1 MTPYHGTESIMLPR
15 EGQMSRFTIGK
26 VAEAAG
32 VGVETV
38 RFYQRRGLLA
48 EPSPVRTLFREYP
61 ESTVDRI
68 RFIRRAKDLGFTL
81 AEIGELLALSE
92 IPHESRGKVKQLAEQ
107 KLVAIRQKLVD
118 LQQMETTLSG
128 LVQDCSGRGSL
139 DGCPIIEAMIHEP
152 TKCDHRGN

>member
-1 MTPYHGTESIMLPR
+1 MLAR

-48 EPSPVRTLFREYP
+48 EPSPVRTSFREYP

-92 IPHESRGKVKQLAEQ
+92 IPHESRSKVKQLAEQ

>member
-1 MTPYHGTESIMLPR
+1 
-15 EGQMSRFTIGK
+15 MSRFTIGK

>member
-1 MTPYHGTESIMLPR
+1 
-15 EGQMSRFTIGK
+15 MSRFTIGK

-48 EPSPVRTLFREYP
+48 EPSPVRTSFREYP

-92 IPHESRGKVKQLAEQ
+92 IPDESRGKVKQLAEQ
-107 KLVAIRQKLVD
+107 KLVAIRQKLAD

-128 LVQDCSGRGSL
+128 LVQDCNGRGSL
-139 DGCPIIEAMIHEP
+139 VGCPIIEAIIHESI
-152 TKCDHRGN
+152 KCNHQPK

>member
-1 MTPYHGTESIMLPR
+1 
-15 EGQMSRFTIGK
+15 MSRFTIGK

-48 EPSPVRTLFREYP
+48 EPSPVRTSFREYP

-92 IPHESRGKVKQLAEQ
+92 IPDESRGKVKQLAEQ
-107 KLVAIRQKLVD
+107 KLVAIRQKLAD

-128 LVQDCSGRGSL
+128 LVQDCNGRRSL
-139 DGCPIIEAMIHEP
+139 VGCPIIEAIIHESI
-152 TKCDHRGN
+152 KCNHQPK

>member
-1 MTPYHGTESIMLPR
+1 MLPR